1 MNDKQKRRLRFF
13 HIKQQ
18 TGWVYTDFCNIIGT
32 TTETVKAYLKGAQTL
47 EFSRI
52 LKTKPEL
59 THQYIANN
67 LEESAILIA
76 EASIGDITDTTENL
90 ERYLSQTKPTV
101 NLDRNAPP
109 QRVIDILEKAL
120 VNFHWQL
127 IADCA
132 VVDKENPLTREEFG
146 RDANNRFNGRLLVAS
161 ESADPDVLMFEVN
174 GRPRKIGTNTVTP
187 RYGHILYH
195 PKGSLEDNREAVLDA
210 AWERY
215 CNLVDDSQ
223 SLDDVMHRRDLLR
236 RIMGVLGLSSK
247 DLSKLTFRV
256 PETVRHWLA
265 AKPTDPQKIYDPSA
279 PVELVEA
286 LATFGSICATEAV
299 SRADGDTHFSMKPR
313 AFFKEH
319 GAENL
324 AEFTVAWQHSKSK
337 L

>member
-1 MNDKQKRRLRFF
+1 MNEKHQRRLKIF

-18 TGWVYTDFCNIIGT
+18 TGWVYTDFCKIIGT

-59 THQYIANN
+59 THQYITDN
-67 LEESAILIA
+67 LEESANLIA
-76 EASIGDITDTTENL
+76 EATLTDITDTTDHL
-90 ERYLSQTKPTV
+90 KKYLSQTKPTV
-101 NLDRNAPP
+101 NLERNVPP

-132 VVDKENPLTREEFG
+132 VVDKENPLTREEFD

-161 ESADPDVLMFEVN
+161 ESADPDIFIFEVN
-174 GRPRKIGTNTVTP
+174 GRPRRIGTDNITP
-187 RYGHILYH
+187 RFGHILYY
-195 PKGSLEDNREAVLDA
+195 PNGPLEDNREAVLDA

-215 CNLVDDSQ
+215 CRLVEDSH
-223 SLDDVMHRRDLLR
+223 SLDDIIHRRDLLR
-236 RIMGVLGLSSK
+236 RLMGALGLSSI
-247 DLSKLTFRV
+247 DLAKMTSRV

-265 AKPTDPQKIYDPSA
+265 AKPTDPKKKYDPSA

-313 AFFKEH
+313 EFFKEN
-319 GAENL
+319 GAQSLSEY
-324 AEFTVAWQHSKSK
+324 TVAWQHSKSK